1 MTRPNLAAKLNTA
14 GPGPGSREAE
24 AAKDKIAV
32 AFLIK
37 ITGRSEEDCT
47 EVSAMNKL
55 SGVSTIRAYHSAAEM
70 LLEDGEPGKKSWDS
84 LAQE

>member
-47 EVSAMNKL
+47 
-55 SGVSTIRAYHSAAEM
+55 
-70 LLEDGEPGKKSWDS
+70 
-84 LAQE
+84 